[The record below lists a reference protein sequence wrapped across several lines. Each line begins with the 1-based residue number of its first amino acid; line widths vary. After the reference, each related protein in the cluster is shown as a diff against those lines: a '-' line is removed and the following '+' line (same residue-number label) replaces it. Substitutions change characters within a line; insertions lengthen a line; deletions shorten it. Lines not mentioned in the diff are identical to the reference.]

1 MASKKKEYNVTGQAM
16 SFISQ
21 PQPEAPETEPVDT
34 DERTHEIIDSMAGQ
48 AIKAQRRRVNP
59 GKMWR
64 VNLLLDADLQE
75 KVMIQALRE
84 GKNISVFVNEILHN
98 YINEHLKV

>member
-21 PQPEAPETEPVDT
+21 PQPEEAQPVETVDQT
-34 DERTHEIIDSMAGQ
+34 QEIIESMAGQ
-48 AIKAQRRRVNP
+48 PIKPQRRRVNP

-75 KVMIQALRE
+75 PVMIQALRE
-84 GKNISVFVNEILHN
+84 GKNVSVFVSEILHN
-98 YINEHLKV
+98 YIDTHLKK

>member
-21 PQPEAPETEPVDT
+21 PAEQTETE
-34 DERTHEIIDSMAGQ
+34 ERTQEIIDSMAGQ
-48 AIKAQRRRVNP
+48 TLKAQRRRVNP

-64 VNLLLDADLQE
+64 VNLLLDANLQE
-75 KVMIQALRE
+75 PVMIQALRE
-84 GKNISVFVNEILHN
+84 GKNVSVFVNDIVKA
-98 YINEHLKV
+98 YIDEHLKK